1 MNKVKFFKFHASG
14 NDFIVVRKEDVEKN
28 FDLMDLTLRMCDRHF
43 GAGADGLLVVG
54 KEDNVC
60 SFRIF
65 NNDGT
70 EAEISGNGL
79 ANAGAYVFLYV
90 AKNQSEI
97 LFHTKVGKRNVR
109 KLSQNGNKLKVQI
122 DMGEPKFDSD
132 SIPFN
137 DGASYEKIVDY
148 PLSIGQR
155 VFHVTILSVGNPH
168 TIIFMENFP
177 SSFEIRQIGRE
188 IESHP
193 FFPNHTNVEF
203 VKIINDEEIEVL
215 FYERGVG
222 ETLSSGSGSS
232 AAVVASVIKGFTKG
246 SVKVRTKAGTLN
258 VTYKEGRVFVENES
272 THTYVGE
279 FFL

>member
-1 MNKVKFFKFHASG
+1 MNKIKFFKFHASG
-14 NDFIVVRKEDVEKN
+14 NDFIVVRKEDIKKT
-28 FDLMDLTLRMCDRHF
+28 FDLRDLTLKMCDRHF

-54 KEDNVC
+54 EEDSGY

-90 AKNQSEI
+90 AKNQNEI

-109 KLSQNGNKLKVQI
+109 KLYQNENKLKVQI

-232 AAVVASVIKGFTKG
+232 AAVVASIIKGFTRG
-246 SVKVRTKAGTLN
+246 NVKVRTKAGTLN
-258 VTYKEGRVFVENES
+258 VIYKEGRVFVENEAI
-272 THTYVGE
+272 HIYVGE

>member
-54 KEDNVC
+54 KEDNVY